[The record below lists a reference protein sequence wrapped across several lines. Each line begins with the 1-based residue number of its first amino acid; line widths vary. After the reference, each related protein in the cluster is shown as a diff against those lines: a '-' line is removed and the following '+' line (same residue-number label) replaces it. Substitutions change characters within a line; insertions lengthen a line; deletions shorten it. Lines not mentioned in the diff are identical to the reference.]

1 MDAHPRG
8 RRYVEKPANVESP
21 GVAIHARL
29 VLALE
34 VRPEGAAHD
43 RGVIDGRK
51 QVDLAA
57 LIADSATDA
66 GGFALL
72 FRQRRVYVV
81 RLYFLLEAFEDNP
94 SSGGEIRAW

>member
-43 RGVIDGRK
+43 CGVIDGRK

-66 GGFALL
+66 GGFAQLV
-72 FRQRRVYVV
+72 RQRGIDVE
-81 RLYFLLEAFEDNP
+81 RLYFGLDALGAADP
-94 SSGGEIRAW
+94 GRVL